1 MRKKRKIDFI
11 LYEDKWEKLI
21 FRFYP
26 RQSTC
31 HSFGDEPPKHWGEV
45 YKVYYNYSVLRTW
58 KDENYPEV
66 LFDSS
71 CDECSIIDEVA
82 ARIKHIID
90 GKRIVIV
97 NFMDEEHII
106 ELLDNDMYPMGMG
119 VSWTIR
125 ELKNGNYQ
133 VEMFNYSEVGY
144 RFFLTKEK
152 LKEFGEYLNECC
164 EYMLT
169 HGDPI

>member
-1 MRKKRKIDFI
+1 MWKKRKIDFV
-11 LYEDKWEKLI
+11 LYEDSYEKLI

-26 RQSTC
+26 KQSSC
-31 HSFGDEPPKHWGEV
+31 HSFGDKPPINWSNV
-45 YKVYYNYSVLRTW
+45 YKVYYSYSVLRQW
-58 KDENYPEV
+58 KDKDPTNV
-66 LFDSS
+66 LFDSG
-71 CDECSIIDEVA
+71 CDECSIIDKVA